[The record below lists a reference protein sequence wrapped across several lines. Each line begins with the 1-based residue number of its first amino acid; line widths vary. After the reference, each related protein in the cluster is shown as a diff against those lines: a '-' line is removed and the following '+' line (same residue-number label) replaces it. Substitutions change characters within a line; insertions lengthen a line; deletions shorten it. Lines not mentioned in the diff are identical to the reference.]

1 MKRRPSS
8 AGSRLRG
15 LLGRNVVHAPGC
27 YDTLSAMLVQQAG
40 FDAAYLSGFALSAGL
55 LGEPDLGLLGLDD
68 VVGAVRRAT
77 MRVDIPLVVDIDT
90 GFGGPLNI
98 RRTVLEV
105 ESAGAAAVQIE
116 DQRSPKRCGHFDNK
130 EVVPEVE
137 AVARIE
143 LAVASR
149 RSDDLVVIARTDA
162 IAVEGFESAIQR
174 AKLFRAVGADML
186 FVEAI
191 ESVDQ
196 LRHLA
201 DALDHFPLVYNAVEG
216 GRSPMLDDTTLA
228 AAGVQVV
235 IHPVTLLLET
245 IAAQQRAT
253 AALYQGR
260 VGTAESLSLA
270 KDVVGALD
278 AMDFHARNQRHRQSP
293 RTVAGGASV
302 G

>member
-1 MKRRPSS
+1 MS
-8 AGSRLRG
+8 AGSRLRA
-15 LLGRNVVHAPGC
+15 LLGRGVVHAPGC

-68 VVGAVRRAT
+68 IVGAVRRAT
-77 MRVDIPLVVDIDT
+77 MQVDIPLVVDIDT

-130 EVVPEVE
+130 EIVPESE

-162 IAVEGFESAIQR
+162 IAVAGVDAAIQR
-174 AKLFRAVGADML
+174 AKLFRDVGADML

-191 ESVDQ
+191 ESVEQ
-196 LRHLA
+196 LRDVA
-201 DALDHFPLVYNAVEG
+201 DALDHFPMLYNAVEG
-216 GRSPMLDDTTLA
+216 GRSPLLDDATLGEA
-228 AAGVQVV
+228 AVQLV

-245 IAAQQRAT
+245 IAAQQRSL
-253 AALYQGR
+253 AALHEGKD
-260 VGTAESLSLA
+260 GTEQTVALA

-278 AMDFHARNQRHRQSP
+278 AMDFHARHQR
-293 RTVAGGASV
+293 G
-302 G
+302 